1 MVEKT
6 VRYDPGNVK
15 VSCGV
20 GLALNIDGRKDH
32 RIV

>member
-1 MVEKT
+1 MEKT
-6 VRYDPGNVK
+6 GLYDPGNEK
-15 VSCGV
+15 DSCGV